1 MLNAKLQQQDEYMR
15 KHINYERHLRKGVED
30 RLAAYC
36 YEQQQA
42 EATRQRNATLRA
54 KAETDRVDALVES
67 RDRLQL
73 KLLEVQAE
81 QQKTEEENLQLKATI
96 ADLQA
101 DYQDIVPRLISKLA
115 VTNTV
120 NLKLNLKEDL
130 AEAQGKLQLQDTTI
144 AALTASNAE
153 LSARLASSLTSES
166 TLKAELSCV
175 AADRDDLAAQLAA
188 G

>member
-1 MLNAKLQQQDEYMR
+1 MPNTAQLSRCPSTSLLHSGIYCCLAHHLCYVLQ
-15 KHINYERHLRKGVED
+15 HINYERHLRKGVED

-81 QQKTEEENLQLKATI
+81 QQKTEEENLQLKVSDVSIT
-96 ADLQA
+96 
-101 DYQDIVPRLISKLA
+101 
-115 VTNTV
+115 
-120 NLKLNLKEDL
+120 
-130 AEAQGKLQLQDTTI
+130 G
-144 AALTASNAE
+144 
-153 LSARLASSLTSES
+153 
-166 TLKAELSCV
+166 V
-175 AADRDDLAAQLAA
+175 APAPAAAQNSFHD
-188 G
+188 

>member
-1 MLNAKLQQQDEYMR
+1 MAEPAFCAILLVVLVCGYF
-15 KHINYERHLRKGVED
+15 IW
-30 RLAAYC
+30 LAIHVQLSVADLC
-36 YEQQQA
+36 P
-42 EATRQRNATLRA
+42 
-54 KAETDRVDALVES
+54 DACFC
-67 RDRLQL
+67 
-73 KLLEVQAE
+73 LLLAPLPQ
-81 QQKTEEENLQLKATI
+81 ATI